1 MKLRLEMLVGWLKS
15 INETGNAGPR
25 SGWERVNTT
34 SRGGLTSLK
43 KLRDENGSQFED
55 SHELKLDTAGTLL
68 LYYVY
73 NEK

>member
-1 MKLRLEMLVGWLKS
+1 MVGWLKMKTKL
-15 INETGNAGPR
+15 EMLDPR

-43 KLRDENGSQFED
+43 KLRDENGLQFED